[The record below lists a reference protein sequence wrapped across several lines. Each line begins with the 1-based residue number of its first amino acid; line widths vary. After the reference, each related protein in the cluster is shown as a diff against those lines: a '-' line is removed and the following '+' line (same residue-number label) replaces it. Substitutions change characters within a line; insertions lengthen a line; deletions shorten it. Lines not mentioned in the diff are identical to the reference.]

1 VNADQ
6 IAINA
11 ITTAEAP
18 LEELCAAYAAAG
30 FRNVEFPLG
39 RIKKHPVAR
48 IRQVLAQNGLR
59 CIGGFETHV
68 ACFADSAGMAAN
80 HATVIANAKL
90 LAELGGGGVLVV
102 GTDGPAATEKS
113 FVALDAI
120 GRTMYGLAQEIPPTV
135 SLAVEFNWSPVV
147 KSLRAAKIV
156 VDAANHPRVGILFDP
171 AHYHCTASKLDD
183 LTPQV
188 VSKILHVHVNDMR
201 DKPGELCDCNADRVL
216 PGDPGGGGG
225 GGGALD
231 LRAIFSRMEQLG
243 YRGLFSL
250 ELFNEELWKLPVA
263 EASRR
268 CYNAMRT
275 LL

>member
-1 VNADQ
+1 MIADQ

-18 LEELCAAYAAAG
+18 LEDLCAAYAAAG

-39 RIKKHPVAR
+39 RIKKYPVAR
-48 IRQVLAQNGLR
+48 IRQLLAQRGLR

-68 ACFADSAGMAAN
+68 ACFADAAAMAAN
-80 HATVIANAKL
+80 HATVVANANL
-90 LAELGGGGVLVV
+90 LAELGGGGILVV
-102 GTDGPAATEKS
+102 GTDGPASAEKS

-120 GRTMYGLAQEIPPTV
+120 GRTMYSIAQQVPQTV

-171 AHYHCTASKLDD
+171 AHYHCTASKFDD
-183 LTPQV
+183 LTPAV
-188 VSKILHVHVNDMR
+188 VAKILHVHVNDMR
-201 DKPGELCDCNADRVL
+201 DKPGELSNCNGDRVL
-216 PGDPGGGGG
+216 PGE
-225 GGGALD
+225 GALD
-231 LRAIFSRMEQLG
+231 LRAIFTRMECLG
-243 YRGLFSL
+243 YRGYFSL
-250 ELFNEELWKLPVA
+250 ELFNEEVWKMPLA

-268 CYNAMRT
+268 CYNAMQN